1 MIDEYT
7 PKAEAFINAI
17 KEILEKKTVARR
29 VFRDGEARGAKGEV
43 KLPDTK

>member
-17 KEILEKKTVARR
+17 KEILEKKQI
-29 VFRDGEARGAKGEV
+29 
-43 KLPDTK
+43 

>member
-17 KEILEKKTVARR
+17 KEILEKKQV
-29 VFRDGEARGAKGEV
+29 
-43 KLPDTK
+43 